1 MNYNGLFR
9 PAELREFSQA
19 FNTAAQELSSTE
31 LLRKDFINNFSHE
44 FKTPIVSLG
53 GFARLLREETLSPQ
67 DQAEYLD
74 IIISE
79 SDRLAQLA
87 TNILMLS
94 KIEAQSIV
102 AQKNT
107 FQISEQIRQS
117 VLMME
122 SKWRAKQLCMDL
134 ELEELYF
141 TGNEELLKQVWVNV
155 IDNAI
160 KFSADRTNVII
171 ILTREG
177 DHLNFSV
184 QDQGCGMDEHTRA
197 HMFDQF
203 FQGDTSHATEGN
215 GLGMAMVHKIVELH
229 NGRILVESTPG
240 VGTRVTVTLPV
251 QDI

>member
-1 MNYNGLFR
+1 
-9 PAELREFSQA
+9 
-19 FNTAAQELSSTE
+19 
-31 LLRKDFINNFSHE
+31 
-44 FKTPIVSLG
+44 
-53 GFARLLREETLSPQ
+53 
-67 DQAEYLD
+67 
-74 IIISE
+74 
-79 SDRLAQLA
+79 
-87 TNILMLS
+87 
-94 KIEAQSIV
+94 
-102 AQKNT
+102 
-107 FQISEQIRQS
+107 
-117 VLMME
+117 MME
-122 SKWRAKQLCMDL
+122 SKWRAKQLCLDL

-229 NGRILVESTPG
+229 KGRILVESTPG